1 MNKFIIN
8 GIMIFLIFFAYSG
21 CSSPEDIYRTAFPTL
36 VDGRY
41 DSEFPNNSSS
51 EQLEEIGNTV
61 KMVNTLCF
69 YSSHT
74 FPLEANITLES
85 ITDDLIDQNSES
97 VTFFNHTAS
106 GTATVITST
115 FNSITLL
122 TCAHIVSFPDRIVS
136 YYPND
141 MGGYSDKIQSVAIK
155 EKQTIWVIGLPERG
169 EVDLLITDDEL
180 DVAILGKQ
188 YKHGTHFSQSAF
200 NYPIGEAKELV
211 WGSFVYVFGYPLNY
225 KMITKG
231 IVSSPNRNNNGS
243 FLLDAVFNKGYSGGI
258 VLAIR
263 DGVPNFEIV
272 GMVKSVPSDV
282 EYYLKP
288 ATTEKGQEINP
299 AAPYTGQIYADK
311 RQNMK
316 YGITKVIPIESIIK
330 YIKDN
335 ESKLSNL
342 GYSLDPFVNR

>member
-1 MNKFIIN
+1 MNRIFTVGYIFVLLCFIC
-8 GIMIFLIFFAYSG
+8 SG
-21 CSSPEDIYRTAFPTL
+21 CTTPQDIYKAAFPTL
-36 VDGRY
+36 VDGKY

-51 EQLEEIGNTV
+51 KQLEEIGNTV

-74 FPLEANITLES
+74 FTPEANITLEN
-85 ITDDLIDQNSES
+85 ITDDVIDQYSES

-106 GTATVITST
+106 GTATVITSSI
-115 FNSITLL
+115 NSVTLL
-122 TCAHIVSFPDRIVS
+122 TCAHIVNFPERIVS

-141 MGGYSDKIQSVAIK
+141 LGGYSDKVQSIAIK
-155 EKQTIWVIGLPERG
+155 EKQTLWVIGLPDRG
-169 EVDLLITDDEL
+169 EVDLLIADDNL
-180 DVAILGKQ
+180 DIAILGKQ
-188 YKHGTHFSQSAF
+188 YRSDTFFSQESF

-211 WGSFVYVFGYPLNY
+211 WGSFVYIFGYPLNY

-231 IVSSPNRNNNGS
+231 IVSSPNRNNDGS

-272 GMVKSVPSDV
+272 GLVKSVPSDV

-316 YGITKVIPIESIIK
+316 YGITKVIPIEAIIE

-335 ESKLSNL
+335 ESELEKL
-342 GYSLDPFVNR
+342 GYSLATFVKK